1 MPNRFLDVI
10 SFIVILIFSV
20 LERNGGSGEIVLI
33 ILADKSLIL
42 IVAVNDKWRQVFLFV
57 GLVNQ
62 VQGLIV
68 DWVHVI
74 INCDGTFW
82 GI

>member
-1 MPNRFLDVI
+1 MPNRLLDVI
-10 SFIVILIFSV
+10 SFVVIFIFTI
-20 LERNGGSGEIVLI
+20 LKRNCGSGEIVLI

-42 IVAVNDKWRQVFLFV
+42 IVTVNDKWRQVFLFV

-68 DWVHVI
+68 DRVQVI
-74 INCDGTFW
+74 IDRDGSFR